1 MRGAP
6 TSRSLRSAPP
16 ERGMTYRTRV
26 PRSQSP
32 HSSQRWG
39 EPATGRRG
47 TGGAAFE
54 RERVRDG
61 HLPEL
66 SGGRTAGE
74 LLDIERVPSSS
85 ERGRRK
91 SAGQGNSLAAY
102 SIARTDLWEP
112 WRVIARATRPRR
124 PGFPLRRQGDSQACG
139 GGQVETGVEIQVI
152 SSVANYSIGNDL
164 VTRVAT
170 SLQRAY
176 NATRGFHVILRRT
189 RFG

>member
-102 SIARTDLWEP
+102 SIARTGLWEP
-112 WRVIARATRPRR
+112 RA
-124 PGFPLRRQGDSQACG
+124 
-139 GGQVETGVEIQVI
+139 
-152 SSVANYSIGNDL
+152 GNDPGPPGP
-164 VTRVAT
+164 THRTIRGTPGSCGHGRSAT
-170 SLQRAY
+170 LAAFSIIF
-176 NATRGFHVILRRT
+176 RGVVSHRLTCQPSWRERLGTDQPGWQSFTSESH
-189 RFG
+189 